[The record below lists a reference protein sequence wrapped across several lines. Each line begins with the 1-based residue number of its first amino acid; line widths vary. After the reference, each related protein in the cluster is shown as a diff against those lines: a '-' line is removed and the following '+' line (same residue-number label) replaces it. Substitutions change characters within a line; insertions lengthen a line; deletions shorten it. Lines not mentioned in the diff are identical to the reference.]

1 MGRIRNDDLLTLQVT
16 PRTMIVV
23 DGHQTCQ
30 FTMRPCIGFEGE
42 MSQSRQRT
50 ERLVEHDDQSLG
62 TEDGLFRLQRV
73 QILEGRQGSNLLVDL
88 WIVLHRTG
96 AQRVKTRIDTKVIIR
111 EVRIMAHHRQLIAF
125 RQGSILLTAEFVGDL
140 IITEI
145 VTRQTI
151 AFAARL
157 REFEDQISI

>member
-30 FTMRPCIGFEGE
+30 FTMRPCIGLEGE

-73 QILEGRQGSNLLVDL
+73 QILESRQGSDLLVDL

-96 AQRVKTRIDTKVIIR
+96 AQRVKTRIDTEVIIR
-111 EVRIMAHHRQLIAF
+111 EVRVVTHHRQLVAF
-125 RQGSILLTAEFVGDL
+125 RQGSILLAAEFVGNL
-140 IITEI
+140 IITKI